1 MNKTFVKTLSAAL
14 AVSMVLSVAACQK
27 KNNSSGREKSRSG
40 HKIDAGAPWFDANDI
55 QVEAFYDKSRK
66 LEYISQRLAGAD
78 DKYLVLYSSG
88 YYEMPNDNNINWET
102 FDYNQYMISS
112 LSVLDRETHETVNTV
127 DLSGDIPKNGYIDN
141 IIYANGVATVM
152 ISVYDEK
159 FYEMKSLE
167 IEVDPETGKVLSSND
182 VEREVENGG
191 SVEKSFTFGDYT
203 IATAMAWDE
212 DDNGYYLLYVT
223 DSEGNKETLEIQ
235 DPKFN
240 IWDIPVLLPLDATT
254 ILIPASTDEEMVYYT
269 LDLNTLAVTEAD
281 MKEYEWLN
289 IESISSSTIGDDG
302 MVYYSSN
309 TGINRLDMKK
319 KSTEEVFNYS
329 WCSVRRSDLCDFVI
343 ADYSD
348 DKILLCGET
357 YNRTLYSSADNNTFK
372 VVELTKAPNPHAGKT
387 VLELYAPD
395 GYVDDTVADAVIKY
409 NDLSPDYFI
418 EVTDR
423 YNSDSYY
430 DFSSHIDSEDD
441 FESYYLNG
449 NSKISNDLAIDIMN
463 GEGPDILLNC
473 GEYGQLNNPNYLA
486 DLTPYVADLD
496 SSRYF
501 TNIIDGARVDGK
513 LYQLPVSYMINGIQ
527 TSPSYAGASGTG
539 FTTSEYEDFLYDVL
553 NGDDVIPVGQA
564 YYFARIFS
572 SMSDK
577 FISDGKA
584 DFTGPEFAAL
594 AGFVK
599 DNVPESARSWSNSY
613 YDAYNEAYIY
623 GSEPMI
629 APVVDVVAVAPVKG
643 DRVVDGS
650 DIAAYVTCGGMSDY
664 IYTLVAGKDCTAILG
679 LPSADGRGPMF
690 TLDKSVAVSAQAENI
705 DACGEFIKLLLSEE
719 VQLELAMN
727 DDFVLSRDA
736 FRQGAAKAVEYYNG
750 DGGYDIFGYDELT
763 GRPANNGM
771 VFGDKNITDMENNI
785 QNCSRI
791 YAPDA
796 TINLI
801 LIEEMPAYFM
811 GQKSLEDVIAIAQD
825 RVQKVLDER
834 G

>member
-1 MNKTFVKTLSAAL
+1 MKTSVRNAVAAL
-14 AVSMVLSVAACQK
+14 VVLSMSLPFASCTK
-27 KNNSSGREKSRSG
+27 KTPAGESGSEEASRSG
-40 HKIDAGAPWFDANDI
+40 EKIASESPWYSNEVTEVIPAINMNREIESYYSQCAGSDDNYIVVMTNGYYKIPDDFNWENFNNSDFAIYTATVIDRATKQTVNTIDLNDI
-55 QVEAFYDKSRK
+55 LKGADYIDYVRYMDGKISALGVFYDPTTDVASY
-66 LEYISQRLAGAD
+66 LEVSVDPATG
-78 DKYLVLYSSG
+78 
-88 YYEMPNDNNINWET
+88 
-102 FDYNQYMISS
+102 
-112 LSVLDRETHETVNTV
+112 SVLDARDVEGHSIEQTYNIGSYRIETELMWDEVSYYNLMINAPDGSQKVAKIEDPGKGIYGIAIILPLTETTVLVPASGDSGRLFFEV
-127 DLSGDIPKNGYIDN
+127 DLTSGNVT
-141 IIYANGVATVM
+141 A
-152 ISVYDEK
+152 
-159 FYEMKSLE
+159 
-167 IEVDPETGKVLSSND
+167 VDG
-182 VEREVENGG
+182 
-191 SVEKSFTFGDYT
+191 
-203 IATAMAWDE
+203 
-212 DDNGYYLLYVT
+212 
-223 DSEGNKETLEIQ
+223 Q
-235 DPKFN
+235 
-240 IWDIPVLLPLDATT
+240 
-254 ILIPASTDEEMVYYT
+254 
-269 LDLNTLAVTEAD
+269 
-281 MKEYEWLN
+281 EYEWL
-289 IESISSSTIGDDG
+289 ELETIKSFFFADDG
-302 MVYYSSN
+302 TAYYLTN
-309 TGINRLDMKK
+309 AGIKSIDMNN
-319 KSTEEVFNYS
+319 KSVGMCFNFS

-430 DFSSHIDSEDD
+430 DFSSSIDSEDD

-486 DLTPYVADLD
+486 DLSPYVADLD

-527 TSPSYAGASGTG
+527 TSPSYAGVSGTG

-599 DNVPESARSWSNSY
+599 NNVPESARSWSNSY
-613 YDAYNEAYIY
+613 YDAYNEDYIY
-623 GSEPMI
+623 GSEPMV
-629 APVVDVVAVAPVKG
+629 APVVDIVAATPVKG
-643 DRVVDGS
+643 DKVVDGS
-650 DIAAYVTCGGMSDY
+650 DIAAYVTCGSMSDY
-664 IYTLVAGKDCTAILG
+664 IYTLAAGKDCTVILG

-690 TLDKSVAVSAQAENI
+690 TLDTSVAVSAQAENI
-705 DACGEFIKLLLSEE
+705 DACGEFIKILLSDE

-771 VFGDKNITDMENNI
+771 VFSDNNITDMENNI